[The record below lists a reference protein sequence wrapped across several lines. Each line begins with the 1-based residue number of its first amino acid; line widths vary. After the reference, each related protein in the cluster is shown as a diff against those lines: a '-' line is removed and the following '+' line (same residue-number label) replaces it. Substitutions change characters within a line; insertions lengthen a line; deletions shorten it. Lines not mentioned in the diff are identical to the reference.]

1 MADRITLW
9 HVSQLER
16 RQTACASFTF
26 ATKISQKRRFRSLVC
41 AKPRH
46 NFLTKTPDNVHQC
59 TVRHAVQRVS
69 SHPFHPVWALW
80 KAPVRVAQEVI
91 GGGETNADDV
101 PVPY

>member
-1 MADRITLW
+1 MRFL
-9 HVSQLER
+9 HFRNRNLVK
-16 RQTACASFTF
+16 TA
-26 ATKISQKRRFRSLVC
+26 ISLAGLRKT
-41 AKPRH
+41 RH
-46 NFLTKTPDNVHQC
+46 KFLTKTPDNVHQS

-91 GGGETNADDV
+91 GGGDTNADDV